1 MINFAQT
8 PEAAGVAE
16 PFPIVAPLLGLNTRD
31 DFTVLKPTEARV
43 LENFLPDGGSCK
55 VRPGYAVHQQISG
68 TTSVLS
74 LMLYKGA
81 SANALLAGASDGH
94 LYDVTGTPSSKAS
107 GYANNRWSHDNFNGF
122 LFGVNGQDT
131 PWRFNGSAI
140 SATGFTGPT
149 LTALQTVSQ
158 VRNRLWFTVTNSADV
173 VYGGIGAVT
182 GALTT
187 FQLSQIASGG
197 KCVAIGSWSR
207 DAGDGSDDFTVFVM
221 STGQI
226 IVYQGDPATS
236 FSLIG
241 KYEAPAPVGLDAFV
255 KVGGEMIIL
264 SVSGPIPVSSAV
276 AGNAFDPVALDKWGK
291 IAPSWS
297 LDFKRYGTNLGW
309 NAFFF
314 AGLVYF
320 VIPTGVATTRIYVMN
335 TRNSAPTLYTK
346 LPVAMFAALG
356 NELYFGS
363 YSDGFV
369 YRHATGSDNGSQII
383 TLARQGWSYPSQGKR
398 SNQFTMMRANINA
411 SASCQAQF
419 QLDTDFNEEA
429 LFAPVIDL
437 TAESEG
443 GAWDNATWDVDDW
456 ANDPVSRRFWCSAVA
471 RGRAVAPVVRTFSTA
486 DSVEWFS
493 SDVLAKP
500 GGML

>member
-1 MINFAQT
+1 MINFAKTQ
-8 PEAAGVAE
+8 ESAGIAE
-16 PFPIVAPLLGLNTRD
+16 PFPIVAPLLGLNSRD

-55 VRPGYAVHQQISG
+55 VRPGYTPHQEISG
-68 TTSVLS
+68 ASSVLS

-81 SANALLAGASDGH
+81 SSNVIVAGASDGH
-94 LYDVTGTPSSKAS
+94 LYDVTGTPSSLAS
-107 GYANNRWSHDNFNGF
+107 GYTNNRWSHANFNGF
-122 LFGVNGQDT
+122 LFGVNGTDT
-131 PWRFNGSAI
+131 PWRFNGSVT

-149 LTALQTVSQ
+149 LTTLQTVSQ
-158 VRNRLWFTVTNSADV
+158 VRNRLWFTMTNSADV

-207 DAGDGSDDFTVFVM
+207 DAGDGSDDFTIFVM

-226 IVYQGDPATS
+226 IAYQGNPATS
-236 FSLIG
+236 FEQIG
-241 KYEAPAPVGLDAFV
+241 KYEAPAPVGIDAV
-255 KVGGEMIIL
+255 IKVGGELIIL

-297 LDFKRYGTNLGW
+297 TDFKLYGANLGW

-320 VIPTGVATTRIYVMN
+320 VIPTGVANTRVYVMN
-335 TRNSAPTLYTK
+335 MRNSAPTLYTNM
-346 LPVAMFAALG
+346 PVAMFAAFG
-356 NELYFGS
+356 NDLYFGS

-369 YRHATGSDNGSQII
+369 YRHATGADNGAPIV

-398 SNQFTMMRANINA
+398 SNQFTMMRPNINA

-419 QLDTDFNEEA
+419 QLDVDFNESA
-429 LFAPVIDL
+429 LSAPIVDL
-437 TAESEG
+437 IADSEG
-443 GAWDNATWDVDDW
+443 GSWDTADWDVDDW
-456 ANDPVSRRFWCSAVA
+456 ANDPVSRRFWYSAIG
-471 RGRAVAPVVRTFSTA
+471 RGRAVAPVVRTYSTA
-486 DSVEWFS
+486 DSVEWFAT
-493 SDVLAKP
+493 DVLAKP
-500 GGML
+500 GGVL